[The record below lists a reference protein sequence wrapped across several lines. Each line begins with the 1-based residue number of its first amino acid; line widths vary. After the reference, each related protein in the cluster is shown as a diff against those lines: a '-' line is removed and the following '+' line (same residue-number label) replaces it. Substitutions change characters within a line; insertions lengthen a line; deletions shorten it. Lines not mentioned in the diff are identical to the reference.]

1 MAILIGRGL
10 DLRRKAVKEKAKEAE
25 EAGKSGGRRER
36 EGKRRKKIWKSEC
49 LRVNSIAVQF

>member
-25 EAGKSGGRRER
+25 GARERRPWRARRE
-36 EGKRRKKIWKSEC
+36 ETEED
-49 LRVNSIAVQF
+49 LEE

>member
-25 EAGKSGGRRER
+25 AARER
-36 EGKRRKKIWKSEC
+36 RP
-49 LRVNSIAVQF
+49 

>member
-10 DLRRKAVKEKAKEAE
+10 DLRRKTVKEKAKEAE
-25 EAGKSGGRRER
+25 EARER
-36 EGKRRKKIWKSEC
+36 EGKRRKIWKSAC

>member
-25 EAGKSGGRRER
+25 EAVKSGGRGER
-36 EGKRRKKIWKSEC
+36 EGKRRKIWKSEC